1 MSEERLKEIKD
12 SIYIAHRISCDPAI
26 SMDFRD
32 KEELYNEVVRLREI
46 IKEASDKVSAYTL
59 IKAYYDYI
67 EDDYAEIAEHDSLQE
82 ELLNILNKSNLTLEQ
97 LTGVEN
103 E

>member
-1 MSEERLKEIKD
+1 MTEERLKEIKD

-32 KEELYNEVVRLREI
+32 KEDLYNEVVRLRKI
-46 IKEASDKVSAYTL
+46 IDKANSF
-59 IKAYYDYI
+59 I
-67 EDDYAEIAEHDSLQE
+67 ETYLNNVDDIDVNMQVVKD
-82 ELLNILNKSNLTLEQ
+82 ILKQNNLTLEQ

-103 E
+103 A

>member
-26 SMDFRD
+26 STDFRD

-46 IKEASDKVSAYTL
+46 IKK
-59 IKAYYDYI
+59 I
-67 EDDYAEIAEHDSLQE
+67 ENKSKFINQYFSENKGIQFMQ
-82 ELLNILNKSNLTLEQ
+82 LLNNQHEILDILKQYNLTLEQ
-97 LTGVEN
+97 INGIDN

>member
-1 MSEERLKEIKD
+1 MSEKRLKEIKD

-46 IKEASDKVSAYTL
+46 IDNIKNELSDDNKFELFYADENINTVMTL
-59 IKAYYDYI
+59 GAKYY
-67 EDDYAEIAEHDSLQE
+67 
-82 ELLNILNKSNLTLEQ
+82 NF
-97 LTGVEN
+97 
-103 E
+103 